1 MSFNELDMLPENR
14 LMELARVATEL
25 GKEGQGG
32 PTAPVVEHPAHPVV
46 LEPYDNGVDSSPEE
60 DEIPVVVEDAHA
72 VSDEIPVVVED
83 ATGNNFCPHG
93 FIDFNGMVEVS
104 RKRGLTSTQAT
115 AFLDQANATREHYK
129 IYLRKL
135 GPRAWVGKRP
145 GSMRYHVR
153 SKSWKQLTTHRNINE
168 RGEEEFSYSWQT
180 INRLPAGS
188 AAIANQR
195 RLKAIKIAR
204 KMRTL
209 IRAYKTN
216 HESFYSDIDGWKPMK
231 TLAVE

>member
-1 MSFNELDMLPENR
+1 MSLNELNSLSDNR

-25 GKEGQGG
+25 GKEVRDD
-32 PTAPVVEHPAHPVV
+32 PTSPVVEHPAHPVV
-46 LEPYDNGVDSSPEE
+46 LEPYDNGADLSPEE
-60 DEIPVVVEDAHA
+60 DEIPVVVEEAHA
-72 VSDEIPVVVED
+72 VSDEN
-83 ATGNNFCPHG
+83 GNNFCPHG

-104 RKRGLTSTQAT
+104 RKRGLTPTQAT

-145 GSMRYHVR
+145 GSIRYHVR
-153 SKSWKQLTTHRNINE
+153 SKSWKQLTSHWNINE
-168 RGEEEFSYSWQT
+168 KGEEEFSYSWQT
-180 INRLPAGS
+180 INRLPPGS
-188 AAIANQR
+188 AVIANRR

-204 KMRTL
+204 KMQTL